1 MIDLFDYLNCFSM
14 IEMRPV
20 ASFSMIDLFNDR
32 SFFSMVEVRSVAQ
45 IRSPEDY
52 RTITEDH
59 SSLLKK
65 LTIER
70 PWGFHGLARPPHI
83 DIHWHPHVFRMFSDA
98 DPRSNIFAHM

>member
-59 SSLLKK
+59 SSL
-65 LTIER
+65 
-70 PWGFHGLARPPHI
+70 
-83 DIHWHPHVFRMFSDA
+83 
-98 DPRSNIFAHM
+98 